1 MLLAKKKRNKN
12 RPRLRSR
19 PLIRVLLTTESEN
32 QLRNLYIQIPHCT
45 EQNSSQM
52 PGGWGRSCQQRSF
65 LSEFD
70 NLKIFVCFLRILLY
84 ADEIFYHDYLD
95 LYWDTFK

>member
-1 MLLAKKKRNKN
+1 
-12 RPRLRSR
+12 
-19 PLIRVLLTTESEN
+19 
-32 QLRNLYIQIPHCT
+32 
-45 EQNSSQM
+45 M
-52 PGGWGRSCQQRSF
+52 PGRGVGGGGGSQQRSF

-70 NLKIFVCFLRILLY
+70 NLTIFVCLLSILLY